1 MTTPTS
7 AVELRERALSRWDN
21 EGGALA
27 QGVVGNSPPPITTAL
42 TDAELIHLRVRVIAL
57 ENVVL
62 ALLAAGT
69 TRQQELTVE
78 MANIIRPRDGAVS
91 HPLTIEAANLIEG
104 LVHRSRHFVDPVA

>member
-1 MTTPTS
+1 MTTPKN
-7 AVELRERALSRWDN
+7 AVDLRERALSRWDN

-27 QGVVGNSPPPITTAL
+27 QAVVGGSPPPTTTAL
-42 TDAELIHLRVRVIAL
+42 TDAELIHLRVRVIAV

-69 TRQQELTVE
+69 TRQQELAVE
-78 MANIIRPRDGAVS
+78 MAGTIRPRDGAVS

-104 LVHRSRHFVDPVA
+104 LVQRSRHFADITA